1 MISKQKEIFNKLADK
16 RLEEMTELDKKFNPD
31 HLIFK
36 YKGPAANAKFN
47 KFDNALSIIDKI
59 REDIIN
65 ENDQIKFK
73 SDLSEIKKGNKKY
86 RSREQRNTIER
97 ITIEMIYKA
106 NNVIKFYDD
115 YSSMVSEAKHEATK
129 GTELKMLTSKQM
141 PQRFP
146 ISVVQVKAGNNSEN
160 LLNEIRQIVYS
171 LYQSKEI
178 TKKVYNNMIKSMQI

>member
-1 MISKQKEIFNKLADK
+1 MK
-16 RLEEMTELDKKFNPD
+16 
-31 HLIFK
+31 
-36 YKGPAANAKFN
+36 
-47 KFDNALSIIDKI
+47 
-59 REDIIN
+59 
-65 ENDQIKFK
+65 NDQIKFK

-115 YSSMVSEAKHEATK
+115 YSSMVSEANHEATK
-129 GTELKMLTSKQM
+129 GTELKILTSKQM
-141 PQRFP
+141 PQRLP
-146 ISVVQVKAGNNSEN
+146 ISVVRVKAGNNSEN

-171 LYQSKEI
+171 LYQSNKN